1 MSAETVIDN
10 TSVDTTSAE
19 TPEAVD
25 GGELL
30 AEDLSVED
38 LMGLNSDV
46 APEFGD
52 NVNHT
57 GMKPLSEWTKH
68 LPEDVRKHLANI
80 RSDYTR
86 KTQEISL
93 MRKQLEDERRALAL
107 HKEST
112 LNNPVA
118 RRAEE
123 IASNQ
128 EEYDL
133 YDPEGMK
140 KEIERQAAK
149 MLSEMLKPAQ
159 EEIKLQQRKMALE
172 DFKKEHPE
180 LTSPEYKMPIAK
192 MLMERPELKLED
204 AYYIVKAKVDS
215 QKLKSEREALANQT
229 SARRDALKK
238 TSVGS
243 ASTPKG
249 TPKFR
254 DAWEAFQYH
263 KSQSQKPN

>member
-1 MSAETVIDN
+1 MSTEIVLDN

-25 GGELL
+25 GSELL

-38 LMGLNSDV
+38 LLGLNSEV
-46 APEFGD
+46 APEFTED
-52 NVNHT
+52 AAYK
-57 GMKPLSEWTKH
+57 GMKPLHEWTKH

-86 KTQEISL
+86 KTQEIATIK
-93 MRKQLEDERRALAL
+93 KQLEDERRALSNQ
-107 HKEST
+107 KEAT
-112 LNNPVA
+112 LNNPLA
-118 RRAEE
+118 RRAAE
-123 IASNQ
+123 IASNE

-133 YDPEGMK
+133 YDPDGMK

-159 EEIKLQQRKMALE
+159 EEIMLQQRKMALD
-172 DFKKEHPE
+172 DFKREHPE
-180 LTSPEYKMPIAK
+180 LTSPEYKLPIAE
-192 MLMERPELKLED
+192 MLMKRPELKLED
-204 AYYIVKAKVDS
+204 AFYIVKAKVDS
-215 QKLKSEREALANQT
+215 EKIRKEKEVIAQQT
-229 SARRDALKK
+229 TSRRDALKK
-238 TSVGS
+238 TSNGS

-263 KSQSQKPN
+263 KAQTQKPN

>member
-1 MSAETVIDN
+1 MSTEIVQDN

-25 GGELL
+25 TLL

-38 LMGLNSDV
+38 LLGLNSEV
-46 APEFGD
+46 APEFTED
-52 NVNHT
+52 AAYK
-57 GMKPLSEWTKH
+57 GMKPLHEWTKH

-93 MRKQLEDERRALAL
+93 IKKQLEDERRALSNQ
-107 HKEST
+107 KEAT
-112 LNNPVA
+112 LNNPLA
-118 RRAEE
+118 RRAAE
-123 IASNQ
+123 IASRE

-133 YDPEGMK
+133 YDPDGMK

-159 EEIKLQQRKMALE
+159 EEIMLQQRKMALD
-172 DFKKEHPE
+172 DFKRENPE
-180 LTSPEYKMPIAK
+180 LISPEYKLPVAEL
-192 MLMERPELKLED
+192 LMRRPELKLED
-204 AYYIVKAKVDS
+204 AFFIVKAKVDGEKVKKEKEPIA
-215 QKLKSEREALANQT
+215 QQT
-229 SARRDALKK
+229 SSRRDSLKK
-238 TSVGS
+238 TSNGS

-249 TPKFR
+249 TPTFR

-263 KSQSQKPN
+263 KAKNNRPN